1 MNNTNLDATA
11 KVSPVSE
18 AVSESLLLN
27 YQIDWTEDNAQ
38 VKLCEKSR
46 RIGLSWGEAEDATL
60 IAAAE
65 KSAGGMDVWYIGYN
79 QDMAKEFIRDVA
91 NWARAINMVCDDP
104 LEQILVEDKKDILTY
119 VINFASGFRVT
130 ALSSRPANLRGKQG
144 VVIIDEAAFHD
155 DLPGLIKS
163 AMALLIWGGKVRIIS
178 THNGEDNYFNQL
190 LKECRAG
197 KKPYSVH
204 TITFMEAIR
213 QGLYQRI
220 CKMLDREWS
229 QQAEDTWVKETYD
242 FYGEDA
248 AEELD
253 VIPSSGS
260 GVYIG
265 RFLVERCQ
273 SDLCQVVRL
282 KKEDKFVTNPKRI
295 KIINDWCKDV
305 LKPIL
310 DNLDPEARSVFGQD
324 FGRSGDLSTIDVK
337 QKVSSIAWHTPL
349 IVELRNIPF
358 DCQQH
363 ILFFVIDHL
372 PHFFHGKLDARGNG
386 QAHAEAAL
394 QKYGEARI
402 DCVMFSRPWYAEH
415 FPKYKAAFEGQ
426 HLTVPDSEDFVSD
439 HRRVVLD
446 KGTPRMDD
454 KHDKGSDGGQ
464 RHGDTAVSGVLSW
477 AATNEEGEPGV
488 GATVEETDHQQ
499 TYRPNNMN
507 NRPGIANLFGR
518 IFSR

>member
-1 MNNTNLDATA
+1 MPTLDAT
-11 KVSPVSE
+11 KKTDPVAD
-18 AVSESLLLN
+18 AVEESLLLD
-27 YQIDWTEDNAQ
+27 YQIDWTEDFAQ

-60 IAAAE
+60 IAASQKA
-65 KSAGGMDVWYIGYN
+65 AGGMDVWYIGYN

-91 NWARAINMVCDDP
+91 NWARAINMVCDEAQ
-104 LEQILVEDKKDILTY
+104 EQILIDDNKDILTY

-190 LKECRAG
+190 IKECRAG

-204 TITFMEAIR
+204 KITFMEAMK
-213 QGLYQRI
+213 QGLYKRI
-220 CKMLDREWS
+220 CKMQGLEWTQENENDWV
-229 QQAEDTWVKETYD
+229 QQTYD
-242 FYGEDA
+242 FYGDDA

-253 VIPSSGS
+253 VIPSNGS

-273 SDLCQVVRL
+273 SDLCEVVRL
-282 KKEDKFVTNPKRI
+282 KKEDKFVTDPNRI

-310 DNLDPEARSVFGQD
+310 DNFDPAARTVFGQD
-324 FGRSGDLSTIDVK
+324 FGRSGDLSTIDLK
-337 QKVSSIAWHTPL
+337 QKVSEISWHTPL
-349 IVELRNIPF
+349 VVELRNIPF

-363 ILFFVIDHL
+363 ILFYIIDNV

-394 QKYGEARI
+394 QKYGEDRI

-426 HLTVPDSEDFVSD
+426 HLTVPNSEDFISD

-454 KHDKGSDGGQ
+454 KHDKGTDGGQ

-477 AATNEEGEPGV
+477 AATQEEGAPAA
-488 GATVEETDHQQ
+488 GATVEEQNHEE
-499 TYRPNNMN
+499 TYRPSNMK
-507 NRPGIANLFGR
+507 NRMSVAGFLGR
-518 IFSR
+518 VFSR